1 MAILLGLLFVIP
13 MLFFFVFFVL
23 IYIVIKGFWYLL
35 KAVFTGEI

>member
-13 MLFFFVFFVL
+13 MLFSFVC
-23 IYIVIKGFWYLL
+23 IYLVIKGFWYFL

>member
-13 MLFFFVFFVL
+13 MLFCFVL

>member
-13 MLFFFVFFVL
+13 MLFFFGL